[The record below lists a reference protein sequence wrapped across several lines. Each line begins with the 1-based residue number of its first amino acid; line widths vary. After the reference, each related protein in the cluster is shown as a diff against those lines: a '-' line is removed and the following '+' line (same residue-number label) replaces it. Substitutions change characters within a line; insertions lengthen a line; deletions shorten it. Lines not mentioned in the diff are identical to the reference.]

1 MALDVRWE
9 ETRPIQFR
17 RRQTLFLIAKDHDM
31 TTNNTPSDVGTMA
44 GKILDL
50 ARRLAMRLRV
60 DFNQCSTQAGSG
72 HPTFLLS
79 AADLMAVLLLHN
91 LRYNWANAS
100 QATNEHLIFFKGQAS
115 PLLNS
120 M

>member
-1 MALDVRWE
+1 MALGVRWE
-9 ETRPIQFR
+9 ETRPTQFR
-17 RRQTLFLIAKDHDM
+17 GGQTLFLVAKNHDM
-31 TTNNTPSDVGTMA
+31 TTNNTPSDVGTMV
-44 GKILDL
+44 GKTLDL

-60 DFNQCSTQAGSG
+60 DFNRSSTQAGSE

-79 AADLMAVLLLHN
+79 AADLMAVLLLRN

-100 QATNEHLIFFKGQAS
+100 QANNDHLIFSQGQAS